1 MPDIS
6 QENIDQAEIA
16 KFEAMAERWWNP
28 QGEFKPLHDLNPL
41 RLNYIKQRAGL
52 RSKTVLDVG
61 CGGGILSES
70 MANEGA
76 DVTAIDMAEGPLAIA
91 ASHAKK
97 SGVDITYRRA
107 TVEQLSNEQAGA
119 FDIVTCMEMLE
130 HVPSPSSVIR
140 ACARLTK
147 PGGDVFFSTI
157 NRNPKAFLL
166 AIVGAEYVL
175 NLLPKGTHEYARFI
189 KPSELDTWAGET
201 DLNLSNLT
209 GIHYNPLT
217 QRYSIGGNVDVN
229 YLIHFQRTDY

>member
-52 RSKTVLDVG
+52 RNKTVLDVG

-201 DLNLSNLT
+201 GLNLSNLT